1 MEGELLE
8 LKQSDKFSLPELFSA
23 EPTHRRK
30 AIKTLVY
37 QMPGRPFLMFCA
49 LYLLRGGF
57 LDGKAGFIF
66 CMLRSFYE
74 FMIDCKALEAKLRR
88 QNLPV

>member
-1 MEGELLE
+1 
-8 LKQSDKFSLPELFSA
+8 LFSA
-23 EPTHRRK
+23 EPTLRRK
-30 AIKTLVY
+30 AIKTIVY

-88 QNLPV
+88 